1 LVYYANVRPVLAVT
15 VVCLW
20 FTATLA
26 GLQEDASAPKAESP
40 KSEPAYSDTFSG
52 PIVELYYVGDST
64 KRSHPDDPVT
74 RITVSR
80 SILGKPAEKRTFW
93 IKTDTRIEGNLRLKT
108 RVTVGYVVADEGN
121 VARLIVVRA
130 TQKGPTER
138 N

>member
-1 LVYYANVRPVLAVT
+1 MLCLGLSGPLAV
-15 VVCLW
+15 
-20 FTATLA
+20 A
-26 GLQEDASAPKAESP
+26 QEDGAPKTDPS

-52 PIVELYYVGDST
+52 PIVELFYVGDSM
-64 KRSHPDDPVT
+64 KKMHADDPVT

-121 VARLIVVRA
+121 VARLIVVRTSQRA
-130 TQKGPTER
+130 PSDKK
-138 N
+138 